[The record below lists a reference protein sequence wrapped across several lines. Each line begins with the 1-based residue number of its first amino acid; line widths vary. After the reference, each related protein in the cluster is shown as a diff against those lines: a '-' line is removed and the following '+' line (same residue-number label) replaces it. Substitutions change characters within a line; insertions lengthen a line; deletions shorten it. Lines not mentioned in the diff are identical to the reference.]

1 MRRPIKDHIL
11 AEVRAAIDRRKGIRR
26 PTEPRNPEA
35 ARVHREIEDREK
47 MRRLREATEWL

>member
-35 ARVHREIEDREK
+35 ARVHREIEDREE